1 MKKLFLLA
9 TAVLAFGIGYVHA
22 DTYADVYTN
31 PASGSSLAG
40 NANGKGAFSVIT
52 PSGDVSFGN
61 SSLQI
66 GSNGGSG
73 TFTIASIDGSYITSI
88 AFTSQSSYPI
98 NELTSEDGNIVKN
111 GDVYTFTP
119 TSATLTSAS
128 FSMSAQS
135 NKKVRVAP
143 ITVNLTSDHSY
154 LTMNFGVSSGT
165 VSCTKSTGASDLVV
179 TTTGSASSNRLSVG
193 SGKTLTFTS
202 SNHNIASIHFTFVS
216 HSDGASITATT
227 GTFSKT
233 TWTPTE
239 DVQSVR
245 FNSGASNTIG
255 AISVKLVEKVTYY
268 TVTYDANG
276 HGTAP
281 DAEEGLVSGAKATEP
296 TAPTATGYTFGGWYK
311 EKACTNEWDFAEDE
325 VTENITLYA
334 KWAINSHTL
343 AWNFGEGGTTT
354 SDNYTEAGSVDYGT
368 TIVYPADNT
377 MSREGFD
384 FIGWA
389 PDVTSMPDENLTIA
403 AVWAAAATKY
413 NITFAKGD
421 YAAYAAEFPANV
433 NASNV
438 TLAALATDNNFRFDG
453 WKADVAVKNNT
464 IDGETITVGTLIE
477 ADTKVFVTAA
487 TMFTA
492 QWTPK
497 YAVTFNSDGGSA
509 VATQYIISGENAS
522 EPADPTKDGY
532 VFQGWQLAGADY
544 DFATAVTAAITLD
557 ANWKQLFTVSY
568 YDGETKLGE
577 EDVVDGESPA
587 HSGDYETKAEHYT
600 FDAWKNKAADIINV
614 ATLVVTKDTA
624 LYGYWT
630 EDPKAVVT
638 FRVDEAQYGEIQ
650 NVYLGGKVAPVDAPS
665 KAGYVFNG
673 WYNGESKFDFT
684 ATIAA
689 AGTITL
695 DAKWEEGDANHYIYA
710 YNDAT
715 RYDGAVYHTPEGK
728 IAASGDDKN
737 LTTPYTL
744 FSGTAGITS
753 IVATSARYDGKG
765 SHMNAYLK
773 IATGGTSKLQFT
785 IASGYTAVLK
795 IKMGSYDVAKSAPT
809 VTMTAP
815 NESTINYTGTMSGK
829 AETED
834 NYAELIYNLSA
845 AGTYTLTTASKNLYI
860 SHIDLE
866 TVSIPTSLDN
876 TEVEVKAV
884 KRIENGML
892 IIEKAGKTYN
902 VMGQAIR

>member
-1 MKKLFLLA
+1 MKKTISLWRYLCAAIL
-9 TAVLAFGIGYVHA
+9 TVTLGVTQVLG
-22 DTYADVYTN
+22 
-31 PASGSSLAG
+31 
-40 NANGKGAFSVIT
+40 ANFYLEVKT
-52 PSGDVSFGN
+52 P
-61 SSLQI
+61 
-66 GSNGGSG
+66 
-73 TFTIASIDGSYITSI
+73 
-88 AFTSQSSYPI
+88 
-98 NELTSEDGNIVKN
+98 
-111 GDVYTFTP
+111 
-119 TSATLTSAS
+119 
-128 FSMSAQS
+128 
-135 NKKVRVAP
+135 
-143 ITVNLTSDHSY
+143 
-154 LTMNFGVSSGT
+154 
-165 VSCTKSTGASDLVV
+165 V
-179 TTTGSASSNRLSVG
+179 TTANVG
-193 SGKTLTFTS
+193 SGKTLTLNTTDHLNSLSGGSVVLKNTNSSGYDMIKNQSSKGAICMGSNTHYFILTLNSAIAEGDEITFTS
-202 SNHNIASIHFTFVS
+202 TGSQYICFTKTETRSDAIKVSPNGTNKLTIAKGNALI
-216 HSDGASITATT
+216 GASTIYVWRGGGNTYVNSLTITSAGYSITYHCNGAESGCPSDVASGATALPNPLPAAP
-227 GTFSKT
+227 SKT
-233 TWTPTE
+233 GYEFTNW
-239 DVQSVR
+239 
-245 FNSGASNTIG
+245 
-255 AISVKLVEKVTYY
+255 Y
-268 TVTYDANG
+268 TN
-276 HGTAP
+276 
-281 DAEEGLVSGAKATEP
+281 EGLTAEAVAGATLSAN
-296 TAPTATGYTFGGWYK
+296 A
-311 EKACTNEWDFAEDE
+311 D
-325 VTENITLYA
+325 LYA
-334 KWAINSHTL
+334 GWTVNSHTL
-343 AWNFGEGGTTT
+343 TWNIPNDATITNPETYTHGTV
-354 SDNYTEAGSVDYGT
+354 AYGT
-368 TIVYPADNT
+368 AIVAPTLSRTGYDFLGWNT
-377 MSREGFD
+377 
-384 FIGWA
+384 
-389 PDVTSMPDENLTIA
+389 DVAATMPDNDLEYTA
-403 AVWAAAATKY
+403 QWQAEAQKFD
-413 NITFAKGD
+413 ITFAKGVNTS
-421 YAAYAAEFPANV
+421 ATVPANV

-438 TLAALATDNNFRFDG
+438 TLAALTTDNNFRFDG
-453 WKADVAVKNNT
+453 WKANQDVHENT
-464 IDGETITVGTLIE
+464 LSGTTIPAGTLIE

-715 RYDGAVYHTPEGK
+715 RYDGSAYHTPEGK
-728 IAASGDDKN
+728 VATSGDNKN

-753 IVATSARYDGKG
+753 IVAKKALYDGKG
-765 SHMNAYLK
+765 TYMNAYMKLK
-773 IATGGTSKLQFT
+773 KDDATSNIAFT

-795 IKMGSYDVAKSAPT
+795 MKMGGYSSNPT
-809 VTMTAP
+809 ATLKKGDDAVEPASG
-815 NESTINYTGTMSGK
+815 EISGK
-829 AETED
+829 ATTEND
-834 NYAELIYNLSA
+834 YAEITYNLS
-845 AGTYTLTTASKNLYI
+845 AGTYTLTASSQNMYI
-860 SHIDLE
+860 SHINLE
-866 TVSIPTSLDN
+866 AVSIPTSLDN
-876 TEVEVKAV
+876 TEASVKAV
-884 KRIENGML
+884 KRLENGIV

-902 VMGQAIR
+902 VMGQAIK